1 MRTGPRRVFAQL
13 SSTSPPAH
21 PVRLV
26 DTAVVLGGS
35 VAGLLAARVLA
46 DHARSVLII
55 ERDAPAGGGRRGVPH
70 GLQIHLV
77 LAGGRVQLE
86 RWFPGF
92 GEQAAALGAVLVDPA
107 HSAAFSDGLRRVN
120 VQEDVVLSC
129 SRPFLE
135 KQLRDRVLALPTV
148 RFLTGQACGLDIDAT
163 AVTGVRYRRDG
174 VQHVQS
180 ADLVVD
186 AMGRSSRLSDWL
198 EHAGWK
204 RPPLR
209 RVPTDVNYATGFFRR
224 EPGLPDVANV
234 VARHRP
240 GSPVSRVGVASL
252 KAIEDDRWQIT
263 LACSGEDPTG
273 SDVDEFMALCRSEL
287 PSFFG
292 DAVDGDP
299 VGPIETFHQ
308 ADSRRRDFCADS
320 VPARL
325 IAVGD
330 AVASFNPVYGQ
341 GLSSAALHASCLA
354 AYLQSSPHLTAP
366 ARSFFAMQRV
376 VVDAAWEISTA
387 ADKARHHPDGSP
399 SWRERLG
406 RWIRAEVQTASATD
420 VVVARRF
427 RAVTVMLEHPAALL
441 APGLVARAVLIN
453 LRNRLADGLGRQSIR
468 PRRAECAAST
478 GTKSRCISSALTRAL
493 DALTLIAATVRP
505 RAS

>member
-1 MRTGPRRVFAQL
+1 MRTRPRQVFAQL

-21 PVRLV
+21 PVQLV

-46 DHARSVLII
+46 DHAGSVLII
-55 ERDAPAGGGRRGVPH
+55 ERDAPTGGGRRGVPH
-70 GLQIHLV
+70 GLQIHLL
-77 LAGGRVQLE
+77 LAGGRAQIE

-107 HSAAFSDGLRRVN
+107 HSAAFSEGVRRVN
-120 VQEDVVLSC
+120 GQEDVVLSC

-135 KQLRDRVLALPTV
+135 KRIRDRALALPNV
-148 RFLTGQACGLDIDAT
+148 RLLTGQACGLDVDAS
-163 AVTGVRYRRDG
+163 AVTGVRYRVDG
-174 VQHVQS
+174 VEPVQP
-180 ADLVVD
+180 AGLVVD
-186 AMGRSSRLSDWL
+186 AMGRASRLSDWL

-224 EPGLPDVANV
+224 QPGLPDVANV
-234 VARHRP
+234 IARHRP

-252 KAIEDDRWQIT
+252 KAIEDGRWQIT
-263 LACSGEDPTG
+263 LACYGEDRPG
-273 SDVDEFMALCRSEL
+273 RDDDEFVALCRSEL
-287 PSFFG
+287 PAFFG
-292 DAVDGDP
+292 EAVDGDP
-299 VGPIETFHQ
+299 VGRIETYHQ
-308 ADSRRRDFCADS
+308 SDSRRRDFCPGS
-320 VPARL
+320 LPARL
-325 IAVGD
+325 FSVGD

-354 AYLQSSPHLTAP
+354 AYLQSGPRLTVP

-387 ADKARHHPDGSP
+387 ADKARHHLDGSA

-406 RWIRAEVQTASATD
+406 RRIRAEVQAASATD

-427 RAVTVMLEHPAALL
+427 RAVTVMLEHPAALF
-441 APGLVARAVLIN
+441 APGLVARAVMVN
-453 LRNRLADGLGRQSIR
+453 LRNRLARLKLRIQAPLQRPGDRNTTPR
-468 PRRAECAAST
+468 PRDSTASA
-478 GTKSRCISSALTRAL
+478 R
-493 DALTLIAATVRP
+493 
-505 RAS
+505 

>member
-1 MRTGPRRVFAQL
+1 MRTGPRQVFAQL
-13 SSTSPPAH
+13 SSTCPPAH
-21 PVRLV
+21 PVQLV

-55 ERDAPAGGGRRGVPH
+55 ERDAPTGGGRRGVPH

-77 LAGGRVQLE
+77 LAGGRVQIE

-107 HSAAFSDGLRRVN
+107 HSAAFSDGQRRVN
-120 VQEDVVLSC
+120 AQHDVVLSC

-135 KQLRDRVLALPTV
+135 NQLRVRALALPNV
-148 RFLTGQACGLDIDAT
+148 RLLTGQACGLDIDAT

-174 VQHVQS
+174 VEHAQP
-180 ADLVVD
+180 AGLVVD
-186 AMGRSSRLSDWL
+186 AMGRASRLSDWL
-198 EHAGWK
+198 EHAGWQ

-209 RVPTDVNYATGFFRR
+209 RVPTDVDYATGFFSRK
-224 EPGLPDVANV
+224 PGLPDVANV
-234 VARHRP
+234 IARHRP
-240 GSPVSRVGVASL
+240 GSPVSRVGIASL

-263 LACSGEDPTG
+263 LACSGEHRTG
-273 SDVDEFMALCRSEL
+273 RDDQEFVALCKSEL

-292 DAVDGDP
+292 EAVNGEP
-299 VGPIETFHQ
+299 VGPIETFHHS
-308 ADSRRRDFCADS
+308 DSRRRDFCADS
-320 VPARL
+320 MPARL
-325 IAVGD
+325 VGVGD

-341 GLSSAALHASCLA
+341 GLSAAALHASCLA
-354 AYLQSSPHLTAP
+354 AYLQSSPRLSVP
-366 ARSFFAMQRV
+366 ARSFFAMQKV

-387 ADKARHHPDGSP
+387 ADKARHHLDGSA

-427 RAVTVMLEHPAALL
+427 RAVTVMLEHPAALY
-441 APGLVARAVLIN
+441 APRLVARAALVN
-453 LRNRLADGLGRQSIR
+453 VRNRLADR
-468 PRRAECAAST
+468 PRGRRHT
-478 GTKSRCISSALTRAL
+478 PGGHGTHGTMGLPGFRGHVGVSGRGCGVGVGLF
-493 DALTLIAATVRP
+493 VVVG
-505 RAS
+505 